1 MKEPLAFK
9 LRPDRLDDV
18 LGQEHL
24 TGENMILRRCVE
36 QQRLFSMIFYG
47 PPGCGK
53 TTLAIALANEL
64 NVPYRLFNAV
74 TSNKKDLTDLFEEA
88 RLLPGLIIIIDEIH
102 RLNKDKQDLLLPHIE
117 SGLITVIGATTAN
130 PYFAINPAIRSRC

>member
-102 RLNKDKQDLLLPHIE
+102 RLNKDK
-117 SGLITVIGATTAN
+117 
-130 PYFAINPAIRSRC
+130 

>member
-1 MKEPLAFK
+1 MKEPLAFR

-18 LGQEHL
+18 LGQQHL
-24 TGENMILRRCVE
+24 TGENMILRRCVD

-102 RLNKDKQDLLLPHIE
+102 TYFISCAESIVNGNLCCRLLVN
-117 SGLITVIGATTAN
+117 
-130 PYFAINPAIRSRC
+130 FAVDHHFVCNIL